1 MEELKKQMQI
11 ILTEHDRVTA
21 MGEADND
28 NHEHEKV
35 WTKEVEL
42 LSKDLDTTLAY
53 LDSIESVDDLASLS
67 EVIDNLVS
75 VFDARKDEL
84 IACLKRNSDRL
95 HAGLDDY
102 LEGF

>member
-11 ILTEHDRVTA
+11 ILAEHDKVTA

-42 LSKDLDTTLAY
+42 LSKDLDATLAY
-53 LDSIESVDDLASLS
+53 LDSVESANDLESLS
-67 EVIDNLVS
+67 EIIDDLIP
-75 VFDARKDEL
+75 VFGARRDEL
-84 IACLKRNSDRL
+84 ITCFKRNSDRL
-95 HAGLDDY
+95 HADLDGY

>member
-28 NHEHEKV
+28 NREHEKV
-35 WTKEVEL
+35 WAKEVEL

-53 LDSIESVDDLASLS
+53 LDSIESAGDLESLS

-84 IACLKRNSDRL
+84 IACFKRNSDRL
-95 HAGLDDY
+95 HAGLDDC

>member
-35 WTKEVEL
+35 
-42 LSKDLDTTLAY
+42 
-53 LDSIESVDDLASLS
+53 
-67 EVIDNLVS
+67 
-75 VFDARKDEL
+75 
-84 IACLKRNSDRL
+84 
-95 HAGLDDY
+95 
-102 LEGF
+102 

>member
-11 ILTEHDRVTA
+11 ILAEHDKVTA

-35 WTKEVEL
+35 WAKEVEL
-42 LSKDLDTTLAY
+42 LSKDLDVTLAY
-53 LDSIESVDDLASLS
+53 LDSVESAKDLESLS
-67 EVIDNLVS
+67 EIIDDLIP
-75 VFDARKDEL
+75 VFDTRKDEL
-84 IACLKRNSDRL
+84 FASFKKNSDRL
-95 HAGLDDY
+95 DANLDEY

>member
-11 ILTEHDRVTA
+11 ILAEHDRVTA

-35 WTKEVEL
+35 WAKEVDL
-42 LSKDLDTTLAY
+42 LSKDLDATLAY
-53 LDSIESVDDLASLS
+53 LDSVESADNLESLS
-67 EVIDNLVS
+67 EIIDSLVP
-75 VFDARKDEL
+75 VFGARKGEL
-84 IACLKRNSDRL
+84 IACFKKNSDRL
-95 HAGLDDY
+95 HADLDDY